1 MISTL
6 MLTSLFAA
14 LAESPTPNLQRDYAT
29 AYKLAAEQKK
39 PLAVFLG
46 HGTEGLKTL
55 VTDGGLSAEETK
67 ILNKDYVVL
76 YVDTD
81 SPAGKELAKTFEL
94 TEGLVIS
101 DRSGSKQAVRY
112 DGAVAQSE
120 LNEMLT
126 TYAQPTRTVN
136 TTENR
141 GRFRGV
147 IRNVMSAPV
156 QLFNGYGNG
165 GCATGNCPNR
175 R

>member
-6 MLTSLFAA
+6 ILTSLVAA
-14 LAESPTPNLQRDYAT
+14 FAESPTPNLQRDYAT

-46 HGTEGLKTL
+46 HGNDGLKTL
-55 VTDGGLSAEETK
+55 VSDGGLTADDTK
-67 ILNKDYVVL
+67 ILNSEFVAL

-94 TEGLVIS
+94 TEGVVIS
-101 DRSGSKQAVRY
+101 DRTGSKQAVRY
-112 DGAVAQSE
+112 EGTVAKSE

-126 TYAQPTRTVN
+126 TYSQPTRTVV

-141 GRFRGV
+141 GRFRGA
-147 IRNVMSAPV
+147 IRNVFTAPV
-156 QLFNGYGNG
+156 QFFNGGNG
-165 GCATGNCPNR
+165 TCATGNCPNR